1 MPNAGERKKTTAR
14 AAIGSN
20 DDHERFRPRQ
30 VLGLPNESVDLSS
43 RTKFVSMDKIGRDPE
58 FGSVLL
64 RLMMVVNDCAIAGET
79 AEMWKSE
86 DSELRRKKRE
96 EAFKYFV
103 ELQIAHIYEG
113 LKIIR
118 EIAGGPRLMV
128 FVDQCDRRTRE
139 EFAQLVAF
147 LEDPK
152 YEKIVGRVRN
162 NLAFHYDAKL
172 VERSLV
178 KLVQTYMGTT
188 GAISMGSKP
197 FDWMF
202 EPGAFVNERVAVRD
216 IFGVPDGAN
225 IIEETDKLMVELQA
239 VLNIYMQFA
248 GNFVWKH
255 TS

>member
-1 MPNAGERKKTTAR
+1 M
-14 AAIGSN
+14 
-20 DDHERFRPRQ
+20 
-30 VLGLPNESVDLSS
+30 SS
-43 RTKFVSMDKIGRDPE
+43 RTKSVSMDKIGRNPA
-58 FGSVLL
+58 FGSILL
-64 RLMMVVNDCAIAGET
+64 RLMMVVNDCAIASET

-118 EIAGGPRLMV
+118 EIQVSERLKRFVEECDGP
-128 FVDQCDRRTRE
+128 TKRE
-139 EFAQLVAF
+139 FDMLVMF
-147 LEDPK
+147 LADPK
-152 YEKIVGRVRN
+152 YDKIVGRVRN

-172 VERSLV
+172 TERALTKHVEKYIGS
-178 KLVQTYMGTT
+178 T

-202 EPGAFVNERVAVRD
+202 EPGAFINERVAVRD
-216 IFGVPDGAN
+216 IFGVPEGAN
-225 IIEETDKLMVELQA
+225 ITEETDKLMVELQGI
-239 VLNIYMQFA
+239 LNTFMQFA
-248 GNFVWKH
+248 GHFIWKH

>member
-1 MPNAGERKKTTAR
+1 
-14 AAIGSN
+14 
-20 DDHERFRPRQ
+20 
-30 VLGLPNESVDLSS
+30 
-43 RTKFVSMDKIGRDPE
+43 MDKMGRDPE

-118 EIAGGPRLMV
+118 EIQASKRLKRFVHECDGP
-128 FVDQCDRRTRE
+128 TKRE
-139 EFAQLVAF
+139 FNTLVAF
-147 LEDPK
+147 LGDPK

-172 VERSLV
+172 TERALMQYLAKHV
-178 KLVQTYMGTT
+178 GGT
-188 GAISMGSKP
+188 GAISMGNKP

-202 EPGAFVNERVAVRD
+202 EPGAFINERVAVRD
-216 IFGVPDGAN
+216 VFGVPEGASVT
-225 IIEETDKLMVELQA
+225 EETDKLMVELQG
-239 VLNIYMQFA
+239 VLNTFMQFA
-248 GNFVWKH
+248 GHFVWKH

>member
-1 MPNAGERKKTTAR
+1 M
-14 AAIGSN
+14 
-20 DDHERFRPRQ
+20 
-30 VLGLPNESVDLSS
+30 
-43 RTKFVSMDKIGRDPE
+43 SMGKMGRDPE

-96 EAFKYFV
+96 EAFRYFV

-118 EIAGGPRLMV
+118 EIQASKRLKRFVQECDGPT
-128 FVDQCDRRTRE
+128 QRE
-139 EFAQLVAF
+139 FDTLVAF
-147 LEDPK
+147 LVDPK

-172 VERSLV
+172 TERALTQYCE
-178 KLVQTYMGTT
+178 KYAEGI

-202 EPGAFVNERVAVRD
+202 EPGAFINERVAVRD
-216 IFGVPDGAN
+216 VFDVPEGAD
-225 IIEETDKLMVELQA
+225 ITEKTDKLMIELQGI
-239 VLNIYMQFA
+239 LNTFMQFA
-248 GNFVWKH
+248 GHFVWKH
-255 TS
+255 TA